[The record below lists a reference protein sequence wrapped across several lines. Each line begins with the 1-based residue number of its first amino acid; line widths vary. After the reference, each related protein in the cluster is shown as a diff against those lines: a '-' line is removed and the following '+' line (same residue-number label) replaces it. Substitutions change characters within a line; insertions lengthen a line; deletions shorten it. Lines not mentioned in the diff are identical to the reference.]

1 MTTVSEIQN
10 AVRALAEEEYQVFSS
25 WFEQYDEERWD
36 RQIERDQRS
45 APLRDLMDKARAD
58 FAAGKCTRL

>member
-10 AVRALAEEEYQVFSS
+10 AVRALEEEEYQVFSS
-25 WFEQYDEERWD
+25 WFEQYEEERWD

>member
-10 AVRALAEEEYQVFSS
+10 AVRALEEEEYQVFSL
-25 WFEQYDEERWD
+25 WFEQYEEERWD